1 MYTNVEPK
9 KIIILVNEYNYITLQ
24 QLKSKEKH
32 TKFIQKIRT
41 KFQGIEKREWRAEFK
56 WEKSH
61 AGHRG
66 NEMADQD
73 VKEAERNKNIE
84 ECYIKIP
91 KSVLMIEQKEQ
102 SGKWRQREWTEKT
115 NGAITKAFFPK
126 IEDSLKF
133 RINVTPNFTATV
145 KYNVTERLNYV
156 KKITHY

>member
-1 MYTNVEPK
+1 
-9 KIIILVNEYNYITLQ
+9 
-24 QLKSKEKH
+24 
-32 TKFIQKIRT
+32 
-41 KFQGIEKREWRAEFK
+41 
-56 WEKSH
+56 
-61 AGHRG
+61 
-66 NEMADQD
+66 MADQD